1 MFVSSSD
8 ERMIVREMTTVIRS
22 TRTLSVLLVAVL
34 RSGVQVLY
42 MSRSLTALPTAHER
56 PTAGLVEL
64 KRPWT
69 PNYGGSRYGLWEMV
83 VSVCSKVDTFAEF
96 TATTTDRLEQEEQ
109 GLIPV
114 TPTLI
119 AQETHT
125 ISSARAISH

>member
-8 ERMIVREMTTVIRS
+8 ERMIVREMTTGIRS

-69 PNYGGSRYGLWEMV
+69 SNYGGSRYGHWEMV
-83 VSVCSKVDTFAEF
+83 VSVQRSIHLQNSL
-96 TATTTDRLEQEEQ
+96 RQ
-109 GLIPV
+109 P
-114 TPTLI
+114 LI
-119 AQETHT
+119 A
-125 ISSARAISH
+125 SNRRNKDLYPLRPR